1 MYTGF
6 GYYREDCGRMSKE
19 TIQQAKELV
28 SKMTLSEKMGQMLY
42 ESPAIERLG
51 IPAYNWWNEALHGV
65 ARAGVA
71 TVFPQA
77 IGMAASFDEKLIQE
91 TGDIVSTEGRA
102 KFNEFSRRGDHGI
115 YKGLTFWAPNINIF
129 RDPRWGR
136 GHETYGEDPYLTSR
150 LGMAYIKGLQGED
163 RENLK
168 SAACAKHFAVH
179 SGPEALRH
187 HFDAKVS
194 LHDMYDTY
202 LYAFARCVKDAH
214 VEAVM
219 GAYNRVNGEPACGSH
234 TLLKDI
240 LRGEWRFEGHVV
252 SDCWAI
258 NDFHLNHKVTADVEE
273 SAAMAVNNGCDLNCG
288 SAFLHLESAYERGLI
303 TEEAITEAVERLME
317 VRIRLGMMENHPSP
331 YENLSYELVE
341 CDKHTEASVE
351 MARRGIVLLKNK
363 DKLLPLDKDKINT
376 IAVIGPNANSR
387 DALVGNYVGTSSLYI
402 TPLEGIQR
410 YLGSGKRVI
419 YAEGCDLYKD
429 KVEFLAEKNDR
440 FEEAVIAAEQA
451 DVVVMCLGLD
461 ATIEGEEG
469 DAGNEYA
476 SGDKPS
482 LRLPGLQ
489 QELLE
494 KITAIGKPVILVVLA
509 GSAMD
514 LSWADKNVDAIIDA
528 WYPGARGGRA
538 VAELIFGDYSPSGK
552 LPVTFYEDETE
563 LPEFTDYSMSNRT
576 YRYSKAKALYP
587 FGYGLK
593 YTDIK
598 YSGETLDRS
607 CASVGDE
614 ITISAQ
620 VSNNGTYDVN
630 EIVQAYIKHVDAL
643 DYEPGFQ
650 LKGIQVLR
658 LKAGET
664 AHAEIKLDN
673 RAFGIIT
680 EEGKCVLRPGKY
692 QISIGA
698 GQPDARTQELYGC
711 RTEVLELEISGTETE
726 IEF

>member
-1 MYTGF
+1 
-6 GYYREDCGRMSKE
+6 MSKE
-19 TIQQAKELV
+19 TVQQAKELV
-28 SKMTLSEKMGQMLY
+28 SQMTLKEKMSQMLY

-71 TVFPQA
+71 TVFPQS
-77 IGMAASFDEKLIQE
+77 IGMAASFDEELINNV
-91 TGDIVSTEGRA
+91 GDIVSTEGRA

-115 YKGLTFWAPNINIF
+115 YKGLTFWAPNVNIF

-150 LGMAYIKGLQGED
+150 LGMAYIRGLQGDD

-194 LHDMYDTY
+194 VHDMYDTY
-202 LYAFARCVKDAH
+202 LYAFARCVKDAK

-240 LRGEWRFEGHVV
+240 LRDEWKFEGHVV

-273 SAAMAVNNGCDLNCG
+273 SAALAVNNGCDLNCG

-303 TEEAITEAVERLME
+303 SEEAITEAVERLME
-317 VRIRLGMMENHPSP
+317 VRIRLGMLDNHPSP

-341 CDKHTEASVE
+341 CDEHTEASVE
-351 MARRGIVLLKNK
+351 AARRGIVLLKNK
-363 DKLLPLDKDKINT
+363 NNFLPLDKDKVKT

-387 DALVGNYVGTSSLYI
+387 AALVGNYVGTSSLYI

-410 YLGSGKRVI
+410 YLGKGTRVI

-494 KITAIGKPVILVVLA
+494 KITAVGKPVILVLLA

-538 VAELIFGDYSPSGK
+538 IAEMIFGDYSPSGK

-563 LPEFTDYSMSNRT
+563 LPDFTDYSMADRT
-576 YRYSKAKALYP
+576 YRYSKAKVLYP
-587 FGYGLK
+587 FGFGLK
-593 YTDIK
+593 YTDVT
-598 YSGETLDRS
+598 YSDESISVAEG
-607 CASVGDE
+607 SVGDE
-614 ITISAQ
+614 VKVSAS
-620 VSNNGTYDVN
+620 VSNNGAYEVN
-630 EIVQAYIKHVDAL
+630 EIVQAYIKHVDAAA
-643 DYEPGFQ
+643 YEPGFQ
-650 LKGIQVLR
+650 LKGIKVVKL
-658 LKAGET
+658 APGES
-664 AHAEIKLDN
+664 AKAEITLTPRD
-673 RAFGIIT
+673 FGIIT
-680 EEGKCVLRPGKY
+680 EEGRCMLRPGTY
-692 QISIGA
+692 EISIGH
-698 GQPDARTQELYGC
+698 GQPDSKTAELTG
-711 RTEVLELEISGTETE
+711 RAVKVMKLKISGSETE

>member
-1 MYTGF
+1 
-6 GYYREDCGRMSKE
+6 MSKE
-19 TIQQAKELV
+19 TVQQAKELV
-28 SKMTLSEKMGQMLY
+28 SQMTLKEKMSQMLY

-71 TVFPQA
+71 TVFPQS
-77 IGMAASFDEKLIQE
+77 IGMAASFDEELIE
-91 TGDIVSTEGRA
+91 NVGDIVSTEGRA

-115 YKGLTFWAPNINIF
+115 YKGLTFWAPNVNIF

-150 LGMAYIKGLQGED
+150 LGMAYIRGLQGDD

-187 HFDAKVS
+187 HFDAEVS
-194 LHDMYDTY
+194 VHDMYDTY
-202 LYAFARCVKDAH
+202 LYAFARCVKDAK

-240 LRGEWRFEGHVV
+240 LRDEWKFEGHVV

-273 SAAMAVNNGCDLNCG
+273 SAALAVNNGCDLNCG

-303 TEEAITEAVERLME
+303 NEEAITEAVERLME
-317 VRIRLGMMENHPSP
+317 VRIRLGMLDNHPSP

-341 CDKHTEASVE
+341 CDEHTEASVE
-351 MARRGIVLLKNK
+351 AARRGIVLLKNK
-363 DKLLPLDKDKINT
+363 NNFLPLDKDKVKT

-387 DALVGNYVGTSSLYI
+387 AALVGNYVGTSSLYV

-410 YLGSGKRVI
+410 YLGKGTRVI

-494 KITAIGKPVILVVLA
+494 KITAVGKPVVLVLLA

-538 VAELIFGDYSPSGK
+538 IAEMIFGDYSPSGK
-552 LPVTFYEDETE
+552 LPVTFYENEAE

-576 YRYSKAKALYP
+576 YRYSKAKVLYP

-593 YTDIK
+593 YTDVD
-598 YSGETLDRS
+598 YSDESISVSEGN
-607 CASVGDE
+607 VGDE
-614 ITISAQ
+614 VRVSAAIT
-620 VSNNGTYDVN
+620 NNGDYEVN
-630 EIVQAYIKHVDAL
+630 EIVQAYIKHVDAAA
-643 DYEPGFQ
+643 YEPGFQ
-650 LKGIQVLR
+650 LKGIKVVKLE
-658 LKAGET
+658 AGESKKV
-664 AHAEIKLDN
+664 EIKLCARD
-673 RAFGIIT
+673 FGIIT
-680 EEGKCVLRPGKY
+680 EEGKCVIKPGEY
-692 QISIGA
+692 EISIGA
-698 GQPDARTQELYGC
+698 GQPDARTEELYG
-711 RTEVLELEISGTETE
+711 RKIKVLKLNLTGTETE

>member
-1 MYTGF
+1 
-6 GYYREDCGRMSKE
+6 MSKE
-19 TIQQAKELV
+19 TVQQAKELV
-28 SKMTLSEKMGQMLY
+28 SQMTLKEKMSQMLY

-71 TVFPQA
+71 TVFPQS
-77 IGMAASFDEKLIQE
+77 IGMAASFDEELIE
-91 TGDIVSTEGRA
+91 NVGDIVSTEGRA

-115 YKGLTFWAPNINIF
+115 YKGLTFWAPNVNIF

-150 LGMAYIKGLQGED
+150 LGMAYIRGLQGDD

-187 HFDAKVS
+187 HFDAEVS
-194 LHDMYDTY
+194 VHDMYDTY
-202 LYAFARCVKDAH
+202 LYAFARCVKDAK

-240 LRGEWRFEGHVV
+240 LRDEWKFEGHVV

-273 SAAMAVNNGCDLNCG
+273 SAALAVNNGCDLNCG

-303 TEEAITEAVERLME
+303 NEEAITEAVERLME
-317 VRIRLGMMENHPSP
+317 VRIRLGMLDNHPSP

-341 CDKHTEASVE
+341 CDEHTEASVE
-351 MARRGIVLLKNK
+351 AARRGIVLLKNK
-363 DKLLPLDKDKINT
+363 NNFLPLDKDKVKT

-387 DALVGNYVGTSSLYI
+387 AALVGNYVGTSSLYV

-410 YLGSGKRVI
+410 YLGKGTRVI

-494 KITAIGKPVILVVLA
+494 KITAVGKPVVLVLLA

-538 VAELIFGDYSPSGK
+538 IAEMIFGDYSPSGK
-552 LPVTFYEDETE
+552 LPVTFYENEAE

-576 YRYSKAKALYP
+576 YRYSKAKVLYP

-593 YTDIK
+593 YTDVA
-598 YSGETLDRS
+598 YSDESISVSEGN
-607 CASVGDE
+607 VGDE
-614 ITISAQ
+614 VRVSAAIT
-620 VSNNGTYDVN
+620 NNGDYEVN
-630 EIVQAYIKHVDAL
+630 EIVQAYIKHVDAAA
-643 DYEPGFQ
+643 YEPGFQ
-650 LKGIQVLR
+650 LKGIKVVKLE
-658 LKAGET
+658 AGESKKV
-664 AHAEIKLDN
+664 EIKLCARD
-673 RAFGIIT
+673 FGIIT
-680 EEGKCVLRPGKY
+680 EEGKCVIKPGKY
-692 QISIGA
+692 EISIGA
-698 GQPDARTQELYGC
+698 GQPDARTEELYG
-711 RTEVLELEISGTETE
+711 RKIKVLKLNLTGTETE

>member
-1 MYTGF
+1 M
-6 GYYREDCGRMSKE
+6 
-19 TIQQAKELV
+19 
-28 SKMTLSEKMGQMLY
+28 
-42 ESPAIERLG
+42 
-51 IPAYNWWNEALHGV
+51 
-65 ARAGVA
+65 
-71 TVFPQA
+71 
-77 IGMAASFDEKLIQE
+77 
-91 TGDIVSTEGRA
+91 
-102 KFNEFSRRGDHGI
+102 
-115 YKGLTFWAPNINIF
+115 
-129 RDPRWGR
+129 
-136 GHETYGEDPYLTSR
+136 
-150 LGMAYIKGLQGED
+150 
-163 RENLK
+163 
-168 SAACAKHFAVH
+168 
-179 SGPEALRH
+179 
-187 HFDAKVS
+187 
-194 LHDMYDTY
+194 
-202 LYAFARCVKDAH
+202 
-214 VEAVM
+214 
-219 GAYNRVNGEPACGSH
+219 
-234 TLLKDI
+234 
-240 LRGEWRFEGHVV
+240 
-252 SDCWAI
+252 
-258 NDFHLNHKVTADVEE
+258 
-273 SAAMAVNNGCDLNCG
+273 
-288 SAFLHLESAYERGLI
+288 
-303 TEEAITEAVERLME
+303 
-317 VRIRLGMMENHPSP
+317 
-331 YENLSYELVE
+331 
-341 CDKHTEASVE
+341 
-351 MARRGIVLLKNK
+351 
-363 DKLLPLDKDKINT
+363 
-376 IAVIGPNANSR
+376 
-387 DALVGNYVGTSSLYI
+387 
-402 TPLEGIQR
+402 
-410 YLGSGKRVI
+410 
-419 YAEGCDLYKD
+419 
-429 KVEFLAEKNDR
+429 
-440 FEEAVIAAEQA
+440 IAAEQA

-514 LSWADKNVDAIIDA
+514 LRADKNVDAIIDA

-593 YTDIK
+593 YTDIE

-658 LKAGET
+658 LEAGET

-698 GQPDARTQELYGC
+698 GQPDARTQELYGY